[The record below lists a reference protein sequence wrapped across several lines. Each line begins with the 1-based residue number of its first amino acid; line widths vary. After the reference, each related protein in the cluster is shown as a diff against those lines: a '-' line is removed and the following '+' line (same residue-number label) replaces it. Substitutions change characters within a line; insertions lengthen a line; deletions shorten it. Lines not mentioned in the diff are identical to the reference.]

1 MNIANT
7 LYRLKY
13 RYGNRLPLKVPVDL
27 SLELSSA
34 CNMACGYCYHS
45 DPKNLPFKRGVMD
58 LALATRAIEE
68 ASHIGVSSLKFNYR
82 GEATQNPYFSKI
94 VEYSSKF
101 NFIDRILNS
110 NFKFDTNKNEI
121 FIAMCTLTKVKV
133 SYDSFIKDVF
143 EKQRAKGDHDL
154 STRNID
160 KFYNFPIRDKTQ
172 LVIQAVRTNLNKDE
186 DIYGEVKKR
195 WPEAQVSIRDMV
207 EGRVNKDLADLKHKE
222 RAAERQSCLQA
233 HVRLILNHDGKV
245 SHCCPD
251 IKNELSFFT
260 YPDKSLSE
268 IFNSYEAKLLRKSL
282 KSGEAFLKDPCK
294 TCSSFESYKGYK
306 HPWHS

>member
-13 RYGNRLPLKVPVDL
+13 RYGNLLPLKVPVDL

-58 LALATRAIEE
+58 LALAKRAIEE

-94 VEYSSKF
+94 VEYSSEF

-110 NFKFDTNKNEI
+110 NFKFDTNKDDI

-154 STRNID
+154 STKNID

-172 LVIQAVRTNLNKDE
+172 LVIQAVRTSLNKNE

-207 EGRVNKDLADLKHKE
+207 EGRVNKDLTDLKHKE
-222 RAAERQSCLQA
+222 RTAERQSCLQA
-233 HVRLILNHDGKV
+233 HVRLILNHDGAV
-245 SHCCPD
+245 QPCCPSID
-251 IKNELSFFT
+251 NSLIIGK
-260 YPDKSLSE
+260 YPESSLTE
-268 IFNSYEAKLLRKSL
+268 IFNSHQIKTLRKDL
-282 KSGEAFLKDPCK
+282 KTGKAFESHPCK
-294 TCSSFESYKGYK
+294 TCSSFESYKNYK
-306 HPWHS
+306 HPWGS